1 MRPRSCCDTQS
12 HDVINSSEAAAF
24 RLHGATIRLMTP
36 SRTGS
41 RRAGALIPLFSI
53 PSSRSWGIGEIGDIA
68 SIVRWLAAAGI
79 RILQLLPINEMPP
92 GETSPY
98 SALSA
103 MAIDPQFITL
113 EDLDDFGEIGGE
125 EALEPALRTRLDAA
139 RFAPRIQYAEIRE
152 LKEIALRRCFAQF
165 RSVDIARNTSRA
177 RAFFDYVTEQH
188 WWLDDYALFRALHRC
203 HGERAWF
210 DWPEPLRTRQ
220 PEALAQARTELADE
234 ILFRQYLQWLA
245 GEQWRA
251 ARQAAGDVA
260 LFGDL
265 QFMVSGDSA
274 DVWARQDEF
283 RMDAS
288 VGVPPDAFS
297 ETGQDWRLPVYRW
310 DVLAERDFDWLRDR
324 AHRNA
329 DLFDGYRVDH
339 LVGFYRTFFRPH
351 DGSPPRFTPESEDA
365 QRALGERVLG
375 VFREP
380 GSEIIAEDLGVV
392 PDFVRASL
400 ARLGIAGYKVFRW
413 ERYWHEEG
421 QSFKDPLEYPPVSI
435 ATSGT
440 HDTEPMVTWWED
452 APRNEREAVLAIPS
466 VRALLTEEDL
476 AAIDA
481 PAMPHPIREALLE
494 TLFASGS
501 NTLILPIGDI
511 FGWRDRI
518 NQPATVS
525 ESNWTWRLPWPSDRM
540 STEPTA
546 MQVAG
551 RLMEWCARY
560 ERF

>member
-1 MRPRSCCDTQS
+1 
-12 HDVINSSEAAAF
+12 
-24 RLHGATIRLMTP
+24 MTP
-36 SRTGS
+36 PRPLPADARSAKAGGS

-53 PSSRSWGIGEIGDIA
+53 PSSRSWGIGEIGDIEA
-68 SIVRWLAAAGI
+68 IVRWLDAAGI

-113 EDLDDFGEIGGE
+113 DDVEDFAETGGE
-125 EALEPALRTRLDAA
+125 AALEPELRARLDAI
-139 RFAPRIQYAEIRE
+139 RLAPRIQYAEVRA
-152 LKEIALRRCFAQF
+152 LKDIALRRCFTRF
-165 RSVDIARNTSRA
+165 RHVDLAGRTRRA
-177 RAFFDYVTEQH
+177 AAFQAYASEQG
-188 WWLDDYALFRALHRC
+188 WWLDEYALFRALHAQY
-203 HGERAWF
+203 GARAWW
-210 DWPEPLRTRQ
+210 DWPESLRCRRSD
-220 PEALAQARTELADE
+220 ALERARAELADE

-245 GEQWRA
+245 GDQWGTARDRA
-251 ARQAAGDVA
+251 GGLA

-265 QFMVSGDSA
+265 PFMVSGDSA

-283 RMDAS
+283 RLDAS

-297 ETGQDWRLPVYRW
+297 ETGQDWGLPVYRW

-339 LVGFYRTFFRPH
+339 LIGFYRTYYRPH
-351 DGSPPRFTPESEDA
+351 DGSPARFVPEDQDA
-365 QRALGERVLG
+365 QQALGERVLG

-392 PDFVRASL
+392 PGFVRASL
-400 ARLGIAGYKVFRW
+400 ARLSIAGYKVLRW
-413 ERYWHEEG
+413 ERHWHVEG
-421 QSFKDPLEYPPVSI
+421 QPFKDPVDYPAVSV

-440 HDTEPMVTWWED
+440 HDTEPMVIWWQE
-452 APRNEREAVLAIPS
+452 ASRAERDAVLTIPS
-466 VRALLTEEDL
+466 LRALLTSEDL
-476 AAIDA
+476 STADG
-481 PAMPHPIREALLE
+481 PGLPHVIHEALLE
-494 TLFASGS
+494 TLYASGS

-525 ESNWTWRLPWPSDRM
+525 EGNWTWRLPWSSDRM
-540 STEPTA
+540 PGEPLA
-546 MQVAG
+546 MQVAKQ
-551 RLMEWCARY
+551 LAEWCARHH
-560 ERF
+560 RT